1 MTVVKILTITT
12 FLGVMVLP
20 IILFGFDIQI
30 LIPWT
35 VASVIFSIIYYILLK
50 KLYKKGESIDG

>member
-50 KLYKKGESIDG
+50 ILYKKGESIDG